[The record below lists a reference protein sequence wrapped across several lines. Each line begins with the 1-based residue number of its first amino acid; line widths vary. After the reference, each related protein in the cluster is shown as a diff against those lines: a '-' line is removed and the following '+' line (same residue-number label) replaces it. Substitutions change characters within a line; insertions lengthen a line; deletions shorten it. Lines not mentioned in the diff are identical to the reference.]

1 MDSLFNFDAQPPNE
15 PEKGQERADY
25 KTRFQPG
32 NSGGPGRPAYKISE
46 RDYRIIEGLVISG
59 YSNEKIASLM
69 GWSEDTFYVLR
80 QRDARFSEL
89 LTMTKEKA
97 EMQVTASLFK
107 RAVGYKYKERKKKE
121 IDKPDGVETHTEVS
135 IKEMP
140 PDVKAAQIWLMNR
153 NPDKWKEKPEAGN
166 TTINNN
172 NVVAHTVDWQEA
184 SGCDPLEP
192 FTTEQPPA
200 GEAGTDVV

>member
-1 MDSLFNFDAQPPNE
+1 MDSLFNFDAQPPNK

-32 NSGGPGRPAYKISE
+32 NAGGPGRPSIKLTAK
-46 RDYRIIEGLVISG
+46 DYRVIEGLVIG
-59 YSNEKIASLM
+59 GHTNESIAEIM
-69 GWSEDTFYVLR
+69 GWNEDTFYVLK

-89 LTMTKEKA
+89 LSNSKEKA
-97 EMQVTASLFK
+97 DAEVQAALYK
-107 RAVGYKYKERKKKE
+107 RATGYTFKERKKKE
-121 IDKPDGVETHTEVS
+121 VDKPDGVEIHTEVAT
-135 IKEMP
+135 KHLP
-140 PDVKAAQIWLMNR
+140 ADVRAAQIWLMNR

-184 SGCDPLEP
+184 TGCDPLEP
-192 FTTEQPPA
+192 FNNEQPA